1 MSQSPKAIWI
11 EPSHNGGARGDAGGI
26 IISSKTI
33 PQQTINGRNTCSALF
48 FGLAHWEQGSVGLY
62 RATAFGF
69 AAAILYLKLG
79 DLRPLIL
86 AHALID
92 LYIFW

>member
-1 MSQSPKAIWI
+1 M
-11 EPSHNGGARGDAGGI
+11 GASWCGPTAV
-26 IISSKTI
+26 KTYI
-33 PQQTINGRNTCSALF
+33 FASALF